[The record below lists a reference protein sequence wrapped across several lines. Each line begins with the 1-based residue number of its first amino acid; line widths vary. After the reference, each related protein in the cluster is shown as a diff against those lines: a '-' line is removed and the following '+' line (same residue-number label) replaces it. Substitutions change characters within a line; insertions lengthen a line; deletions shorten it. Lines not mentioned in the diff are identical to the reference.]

1 MTKRS
6 LTLLVWLCAA
16 LAAACGGDNGIG
28 DNGVGDN
35 GVEPKPAAPEAPE
48 AVLARLDLTPDSSLL
63 MPGGDQPLTIN
74 AWDQFG
80 ARLLPGPGSDWAGE
94 ATYVSSDSAVAR
106 VHGGGVLT
114 GFAPGVARVTAS
126 LTIAH
131 RTLTDSMT
139 VKVGM
144 PTASS
149 AVLTLY
155 QDGRSWFPNEVAL
168 KAPATVTWVI
178 PDGVQARTIWLWSD
192 NAEKL
197 EFVHGVAT
205 RTLST
210 PGWYYYGTG
219 FGLMWYEEGG
229 VVGVF

>member
-6 LTLLVWLCAA
+6 LTLRVWLCAA
-16 LAAACGGDNGIG
+16 LAAACGGE
-28 DNGVGDN
+28 NGVGDN
-35 GVEPKPAAPEAPE
+35 TVGPKAAAAPDPPPDT
-48 AVLARLDLTPDSSLL
+48 VLTRLEVTPDSSLL
-63 MPGGDQPLTIN
+63 MPGNEEHLTIN

-80 ARLLPGPGSDWAGE
+80 ARLLHGTGGDWAGK

-106 VHGGGVLT
+106 VAGGVVT
-114 GFAPGVARVTAS
+114 GLAPGVARITAS
-126 LTIAH
+126 LTIAR
-131 RTLTDSMT
+131 RTLTGSMT

-144 PTASS
+144 PTPGTV
-149 AVLTLY
+149 VLRMNKN
-155 QDGRSWFPNEVAL
+155 GSWSPYDVSL

-178 PDGVQARTIWLWSD
+178 PDGVQARTIWLNILSD

-210 PGWYYYGTG
+210 PGPYFYGTG
-219 FGLMWYEEGG
+219 GGFMWNEEGG
-229 VVGVF
+229 VVRVF